1 MGLILAQL
9 SDSKA
14 IFIDQAWARI
24 LQSLEIL
31 SLLMKLVL

>member
-1 MGLILAQL
+1 MGPIMAQL

-14 IFIDQAWARI
+14 VFIDQARARI
-24 LQSLEIL
+24 LQSLESL